1 MNDAKK
7 FSLTFLQRPK
17 KNKPLF
23 TKGKKLAKKVYFAPF
38 HLLDHRRSRLNGKS
52 LARYSYTKTSSKDFY
67 AILKAYI

>member
-23 TKGKKLAKKVYFAPF
+23 AKGKKLAKKVYFAPF
-38 HLLDHRRSRLNGKS
+38 HLLDHQRLRLNGKS